1 MLKAGLPKE
10 NSGQMIIGTV
20 ELSLGISILSL
31 CSLLLF
37 VVKASMRLGA
47 LELKVDT
54 MWGFQMRRSMSEV
67 VTSGMGSM
75 NSPLI
80 ISDEVRA
87 RLDPIKGRLIEWYK
101 AYPGRSSDASVL
113 LGIEQEFGDD
123 LLKEVCIPCGLSYG
137 ACLIIALMVAKEN
150 DDVNLSVSQ
159 DKH

>member
-1 MLKAGLPKE
+1 
-10 NSGQMIIGTV
+10 MIISTV
-20 ELSLGISILSL
+20 EISLGISILSI

-67 VTSGMGSM
+67 VNTGIGTI

-80 ISDEVRA
+80 ITKEVRS
-87 RLDPIKGRLIEWYK
+87 RLDPIKHRLQDWYK
-101 AYPGRSSDASVL
+101 NYTDRGSDASVL
-113 LGIEQEFGDD
+113 LGIEKEFGDD
-123 LLKEVCIPCGLSYG
+123 LLTLVCFPCGLSYG
-137 ACLIIALMVAKEN
+137 ACLIVALMVAKDTDEI
-150 DDVNLSVSQ
+150 DLSIGQ